1 MKEIIYK
8 LRSYSEAV
16 EVLDQLQAGYRVI
29 LDIENVER
37 TEAQR
42 VIDFLCGGIY
52 IINGQI
58 QQINSF
64 TYLCLPKS
72 EININEEE
80 QI

>member
-1 MKEIIYK
+1 VKEIIYK
-8 LRSYSEAV
+8 IRSYSESV
-16 EVLDQLQAGYRVI
+16 EVLDQLQAGYRII

-52 IINGQI
+52 IIKGQI

-64 TYLCLPKS
+64 TYLCLPVGD
-72 EININEEE
+72 INIDDD
-80 QI
+80 Q

>member
-8 LRSYSEAV
+8 VRSYSEAV
-16 EVLDQLQAGYRVI
+16 DVLDQIQEGYRVI

-42 VIDFLCGGIY
+42 VIGFLCGGLY
-52 IINGQI
+52 IIGGQI

-64 TYLCLPKS
+64 TYLCVPKAEV
-72 EININEEE
+72 EIPDENL
-80 QI
+80 

>member
-8 LRSYSEAV
+8 LRSYSESV

-64 TYLCLPKS
+64 TYLCLPKC
-72 EININEEE
+72 EINVDEEV
-80 QI
+80 

>member
-8 LRSYSEAV
+8 VRSYSEAV
-16 EVLDQLQAGYRVI
+16 DVLDQIQEGYRVI

-42 VIDFLCGGIY
+42 VIDFLCGGLY
-52 IINGQI
+52 IIGGQI

-64 TYLCLPKS
+64 
-72 EININEEE
+72 NN
-80 QI
+80 

>member
-8 LRSYSEAV
+8 VRSYSEAV
-16 EVLDQLQAGYRVI
+16 DVLDQIQEGYRVI

-42 VIDFLCGGIY
+42 VIDFLCGGLY
-52 IINGQI
+52 IIGGQI

-64 TYLCLPKS
+64 TY
-72 EININEEE
+72 
-80 QI
+80 QIGRASCRERV